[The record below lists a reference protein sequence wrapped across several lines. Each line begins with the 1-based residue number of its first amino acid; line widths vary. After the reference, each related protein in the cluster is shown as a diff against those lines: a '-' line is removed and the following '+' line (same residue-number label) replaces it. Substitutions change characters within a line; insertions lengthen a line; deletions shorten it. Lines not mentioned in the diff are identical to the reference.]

1 MNSSLQDRLYQKY
14 PKIFAQKDL
23 DMTQTAMCW
32 GISCGDG
39 WFNIIDNLCS
49 EIQSYIDEPTENL
62 KRYEKYLQG
71 SIEAGKT
78 DDIEYWTTQIESV
91 KSISRP
97 QVQAT
102 QIKEKFGTLRFY
114 LNQTDEVIDRIV
126 SFAESMSGCTCEKCG
141 SPARQSKGGWITTE
155 CTRCKGEI

>member
-102 QIKEKFGTLRFY
+102 QIKEKFGTLR
-114 LNQTDEVIDRIV
+114 
-126 SFAESMSGCTCEKCG
+126 
-141 SPARQSKGGWITTE
+141 
-155 CTRCKGEI
+155 